1 MSFQGFSSNIKDL
14 HAPPQYAK
22 RYTKH
27 TFFLN
32 FICRYSGWVD
42 QKTTQLGCHPTL
54 VPHVGM
60 NPFPL
65 TNTGNLKKRH
75 TLTPKQKNEACRGRL
90 PPHAYPHPCAVSF
103 ISMMHGTGS
112 QLSDPRTCRVFWLV
126 LIFSGLWCLGIEH
139 ISAQKQTDEYSE
151 PGNRSHSHRCH

>member
-27 TFFLN
+27 TFFY
-32 FICRYSGWVD
+32 FISRYSGWVD

-90 PPHAYPHPCAVSF
+90 PPHAHPHPCISHQHDAWQRQSAVRPSY
-103 ISMMHGTGS
+103 
-112 QLSDPRTCRVFWLV
+112 LSCFPVGACIFRFGVF
-126 LIFSGLWCLGIEH
+126 G
-139 ISAQKQTDEYSE
+139 D
-151 PGNRSHSHRCH
+151 